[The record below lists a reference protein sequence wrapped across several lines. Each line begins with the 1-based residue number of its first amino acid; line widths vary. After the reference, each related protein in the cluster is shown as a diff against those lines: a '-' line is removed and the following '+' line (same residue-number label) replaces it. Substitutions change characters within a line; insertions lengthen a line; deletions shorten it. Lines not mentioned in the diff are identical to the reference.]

1 MGNCDILTT
10 NSVYHL
16 ACNLEVKLLCV
27 SSCCDG
33 IHGEHVGISTSN
45 VVDLFWAIVLIIIN
59 GFFVAAEFAIVR
71 SRKTRIEQYVATG
84 NRLAKHAFDV
94 ISSIDSYLSATQT
107 GITLASLG
115 LGWIASRALNP
126 FVLVVFSIFNDRSNA
141 TSIVISSIIAFAIV
155 TFLQIVFGELAPKSV
170 AISRAEEWLMAS
182 AIPLKMFRF
191 IMFPAIWLLNV
202 TASGVLRIFGVRR
215 RQGDLAHS
223 EEELRM
229 LVTQSHESGEIDAT
243 ERELF
248 DNVFAFADRVA
259 REIMVPRIDMVCLF
273 TEQSL
278 HECLEVVQNDRHT
291 RFPLCED
298 DKDHVV
304 GMIHSKDLYRYVI
317 QEGKQSPTSILK
329 LARKVVSVPE
339 ALGIDDVLKVLQRER
354 AGMAIVIDEYG
365 GTAGMVTV
373 EDVLEELVGEIQD
386 EFDEERPPIE
396 ERVDYTSIDARL
408 LIEEVNELF
417 GVNLSDEDVDTIGGW
432 LYAQLTQPLAPGLE
446 VDYEGAK
453 FVVAESDN
461 LRITRVHVYPPALVD
476 HEQNVE

>member
-1 MGNCDILTT
+1 
-10 NSVYHL
+10 
-16 ACNLEVKLLCV
+16 
-27 SSCCDG
+27 
-33 IHGEHVGISTSN
+33 
-45 VVDLFWAIVLIIIN
+45 
-59 GFFVAAEFAIVR
+59 
-71 SRKTRIEQYVATG
+71 
-84 NRLAKHAFDV
+84 
-94 ISSIDSYLSATQT
+94 
-107 GITLASLG
+107 
-115 LGWIASRALNP
+115 
-126 FVLVVFSIFNDRSNA
+126 
-141 TSIVISSIIAFAIV
+141 
-155 TFLQIVFGELAPKSV
+155 
-170 AISRAEEWLMAS
+170 
-182 AIPLKMFRF
+182 
-191 IMFPAIWLLNV
+191 
-202 TASGVLRIFGVRR
+202 
-215 RQGDLAHS
+215 
-223 EEELRM
+223 
-229 LVTQSHESGEIDAT
+229 
-243 ERELF
+243 
-248 DNVFAFADRVA
+248 
-259 REIMVPRIDMVCLF
+259 MVCLF